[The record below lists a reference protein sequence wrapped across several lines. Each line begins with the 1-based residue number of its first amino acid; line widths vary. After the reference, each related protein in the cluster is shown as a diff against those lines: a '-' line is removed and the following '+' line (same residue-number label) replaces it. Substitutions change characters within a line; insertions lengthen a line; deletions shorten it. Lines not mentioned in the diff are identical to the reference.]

1 VCSAVQGFTPRLMEK
16 SIALQLDMPAAPSQ
30 ETMVK
35 GDAQRLRQVMQN
47 LLENTLRYTDAGGT
61 LRVHVHQDGDWQ
73 QIDVQDS
80 APGVPEAMLPRIFD
94 RLFRVDASRS
104 RAQGGAGLGLSL
116 CQTII
121 AAHGGTIEARHS
133 PLGGLWIAIRLPILD
148 VLDPLADHD
157 SDH

>member
-1 VCSAVQGFTPRLMEK
+1 MNSLADVGALAFHMEPLDLADTVCSAVQGFTPRLMEK

-80 APGVPEAMLPRIFD
+80 APVCLR
-94 RLFRVDASRS
+94 RCCRASSIACSALMPHAAGR
-104 RAQGGAGLGLSL
+104 RAGL
-116 CQTII
+116 
-121 AAHGGTIEARHS
+121 AWA
-133 PLGGLWIAIRLPILD
+133 
-148 VLDPLADHD
+148 
-157 SDH
+157 